1 MVAIPRMGTT
11 LMAHVIS
18 CPQLLASFSAP
29 QSLPENDVMRIDVS
43 SHGTPKAQFGK
54 VACLQSFLGGSF
66 RALLGQ
72 VSEDVNVNT

>member
-1 MVAIPRMGTT
+1 MI
-11 LMAHVIS
+11 
-18 CPQLLASFSAP
+18 
-29 QSLPENDVMRIDVS
+29 DVMRIDVS

>member
-1 MVAIPRMGTT
+1 MAIPRMGTT
-11 LMAHVIS
+11 LMAHVS

-54 VACLQSFLGGSF
+54 AAAFVPF
-66 RALLGQ
+66 
-72 VSEDVNVNT
+72 

>member
-1 MVAIPRMGTT
+1 MI
-11 LMAHVIS
+11 
-18 CPQLLASFSAP
+18 
-29 QSLPENDVMRIDVS
+29 DVMRIDVS
-43 SHGTPKAQFGK
+43 SHGTPEAQFGK

>member
-1 MVAIPRMGTT
+1 MLSYGGDSANG
-11 LMAHVIS
+11 HNFDGS
-18 CPQLLASFSAP
+18 LASFSAP